1 MVINNSNKPTEWPG
15 FMDTKSE
22 ETVLLL
28 AAANSL
34 AKEFSKSKN
43 PRSQRVGTMIRN
55 MCICMI
61 ENDEEYFKM
70 FKEVIPIWDE
80 ISADWNDI
88 FVSVG
93 GKLGSG
99 EYIGVDPKDT
109 PKVMEFYSQYTP
121 AAIMGL
127 QSFLPAITERTKE
140 LIQKEEY
147 LTVAQL
153 EKFHI
158 FFHLVHQAISM
169 QDKWFDTVEKILN
182 SQADKLLSTTLLKEL
197 GVYREE
203 DLILTTLYLK
213 EEFLPKHGKEA
224 FSEFGKKQIDL
235 LSN

>member
-15 FMDTKSE
+15 FMDTKSG
-22 ETVLLL
+22 ETMLLL
-28 AAANSL
+28 TAANSL
-34 AKEFSKSKN
+34 VKEFSKSKN

-99 EYIGVDPKDT
+99 EYIEVDPNFFFHS
-109 PKVMEFYSQYTP
+109 KVMEFYSQYTP
-121 AAIMGL
+121 KAIMGL
-127 QSFLPAITERTKE
+127 QSFLPAIAERDKE

-147 LTVAQL
+147 LTAAQL
-153 EKFHI
+153 NKFNM
-158 FFHLVHQAISM
+158 FFHLVHHAISM

-182 SQADKLLSTTLLKEL
+182 SQADKLLSTPLLKEL

-224 FSEFGKKQIDL
+224 FSEFGKK
-235 LSN
+235 